1 MEPLHASAPQPQGR
15 VLHPPQDAAKR
26 ILLLDCDNRRRE
38 IRAEAL
44 LNRGIL
50 VGRAAK
56 TGVARTLWK
65 PGTYDL
71 VLIDLR
77 GADTDCA
84 TFIADVQSECAH
96 QKFGFYLAQPPYV
109 TASAVE
115 CRSSM
120 HQQKLRRAGAD
131 QDRSAD
137 PLRSPGSTGVAE
149 AARRIAN
156 LRQSARLN
164 AQAREEPQALEGRE
178 GRSPPV
184 SESDAVRLA
193 RRVLGGS

>member
-1 MEPLHASAPQPQGR
+1 MEPLHAFAPQPQGR
-15 VLHPPQDAAKR
+15 LSHPPQDAAKR

-50 VGRAAK
+50 VDCAA
-56 TGVARTLWK
+56 TTVLARTLWK
-65 PGTYDL
+65 PGTYHL

-77 GADTDCA
+77 GADADCA
-84 TFIADVQSECAH
+84 TFIASVQGECAH

-109 TASAVE
+109 TASVAE

-120 HQQKLRRAGAD
+120 HQQKLRRAD

-137 PLRSPGSTGVAE
+137 PLCSPGGTGVAE
-149 AARRIAN
+149 AARRIAA

-178 GRSPPV
+178 GRFPPI
-184 SESDAVRLA
+184 SESDAAMA

>member
-1 MEPLHASAPQPQGR
+1 MEPLHASVPQPQGR
-15 VLHPPQDAAKR
+15 LLHPPQDAARR

-38 IRAEAL
+38 SRAEAL
-44 LNRGIL
+44 LDRGIL
-50 VGRAAK
+50 VDHAAN
-56 TGVARTLWK
+56 TVVARTLWK

-77 GADTDCA
+77 GADADCT
-84 TFIADVQSECAH
+84 TFIASVQGECAR

-109 TASAVE
+109 TASVAE

-120 HQQKLRRAGAD
+120 HQQKLRRARAD

-137 PLRSPGSTGVAE
+137 PTRSPGGTGVTE
-149 AARRIAN
+149 AARRIAAV
-156 LRQSARLN
+156 RQSARLN

-178 GRSPPV
+178 GRFPPV
-184 SESDAVRLA
+184 SESDAARLA

>member
-1 MEPLHASAPQPQGR
+1 MEPLHGSAPQPQGR
-15 VLHPPQDAAKR
+15 LSHPPQNAAKR
-26 ILLLDCDNRRRE
+26 ILLLDCDDRRRE
-38 IRAEAL
+38 VRAEAL

-50 VGRAAK
+50 VDRAAK
-56 TGVARTLWK
+56 TVVARTLWK

-77 GADTDCA
+77 GVDADCA
-84 TFIADVQSECAH
+84 TFIASVQSECAH

-109 TASAVE
+109 TASVAE

-131 QDRSAD
+131 QDRSGD
-137 PLRSPGSTGVAE
+137 PTRSPGGTRVTE
-149 AARRIAN
+149 AARRIAA
-156 LRQSARLN
+156 LRETARLN
-164 AQAREEPQALEGRE
+164 AQAREEPQALEGR
-178 GRSPPV
+178 

-193 RRVLGGS
+193 RRVLGGA

>member
-1 MEPLHASAPQPQGR
+1 MEPLHAFAPQPQGR
-15 VLHPPQDAAKR
+15 LSHPPQDAAKR

-50 VGRAAK
+50 VDCAA
-56 TGVARTLWK
+56 TTVLARTLWK
-65 PGTYDL
+65 PGTYHL

-77 GADTDCA
+77 GADADCA
-84 TFIADVQSECAH
+84 TFIASVQGECAH

-109 TASAVE
+109 TASVAE

-120 HQQKLRRAGAD
+120 HQQKLRRAGTD

-137 PLRSPGSTGVAE
+137 PLCSPGGTGVAE
-149 AARRIAN
+149 AARRIAA

-178 GRSPPV
+178 GRFPPI
-184 SESDAVRLA
+184 SESDAAMA

>member
-15 VLHPPQDAAKR
+15 LSHPPQDAAKR
-26 ILLLDCDNRRRE
+26 ILLLDCDDRRRE
-38 IRAEAL
+38 VRAEAL

-50 VGRAAK
+50 VDRAS
-56 TGVARTLWK
+56 TTVVARTLWK

-77 GADTDCA
+77 GADADCA
-84 TFIADVQSECAH
+84 TFVASVQGECAH

-109 TASAVE
+109 TASVAE

-120 HQQKLRRAGAD
+120 HQQKLRRAEAH

-137 PLRSPGSTGVAE
+137 PTRSPGGTGVAE
-149 AARRIAN
+149 AARRIAA
-156 LRQSARLN
+156 RKQSARLH

-178 GRSPPV
+178 GRFPPIF
-184 SESDAVRLA
+184 ESDAARLA
-193 RRVLGGS
+193 RRVLGG